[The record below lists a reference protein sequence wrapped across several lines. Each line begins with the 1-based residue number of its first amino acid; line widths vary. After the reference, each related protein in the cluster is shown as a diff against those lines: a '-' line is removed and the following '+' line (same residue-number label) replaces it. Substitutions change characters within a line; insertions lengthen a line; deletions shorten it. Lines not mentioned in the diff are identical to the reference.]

1 MPYSGNY
8 TDEEALI
15 RLMGEEYFDLVQS
28 DLYDSG
34 QDDEMVVDTIDEAES
49 IIDMHL
55 SFTYAEL
62 DLRSSTWVRRKATWI
77 AAYLLSRRRGNP
89 GNFMDGY
96 MDAIDYLER
105 VKEGEFQIP
114 GIPRSEGVPAVGQT
128 LIVDNRFRSN
138 KLRVDQSYS
147 TEKTGDNPFYD
158 PFQLYEWF

>member
-1 MPYSGNY
+1 MSYVGNY
-8 TDEEALI
+8 TSEEALV
-15 RLMGEEYFDLVQS
+15 RLMGEEYYNLVQS

-34 QDDEMVVDTIDEAES
+34 TDDEMVAEMIDEAEA

-55 SFTYAEL
+55 SFTYSEL
-62 DLRSSTWVRRKATWI
+62 DMRSSTWVQRKATWI

-89 GNFMDGY
+89 GNFLDEY
-96 MDAIDYLER
+96 MEALDYLER

-114 GIPRSEGVPAVGQT
+114 GIPRSEGVPVVGQT

-147 TEKTGDNPFYD
+147 TVRDADHPFYD
-158 PFQLYEWF
+158 PFQLYEWY